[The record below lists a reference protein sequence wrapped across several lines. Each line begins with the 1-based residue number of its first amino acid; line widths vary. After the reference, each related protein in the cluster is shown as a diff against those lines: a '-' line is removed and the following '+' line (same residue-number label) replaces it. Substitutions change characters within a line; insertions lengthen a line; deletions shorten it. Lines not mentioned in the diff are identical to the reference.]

1 MKVQICDI
9 DKSPYALKEMEIEGK
24 FSGAVIN
31 ENIVVIYVKRTNSK
45 KELEHG

>member
-9 DKSPYALKEMEIEGK
+9 DKSPYALKEVEIEGK

-31 ENIVVIYVKRTNSK
+31 ENIVVIYVKRADSEK
-45 KELEHG
+45 K